1 MARVRHDDV
10 EKPAPRAKPGAK
22 PKAGAGATAVEEPK
36 AKPYGR
42 REPGITDV
50 GSDAGRPL
58 LDGNAG
64 DDDADGAPGLRPQ
77 RFAEYIGQDAL
88 KRKLEVFVAA
98 AKQRGEPL
106 DHTLLHGPPGLGKT
120 TMAQI
125 LAHELGVRI
134 HITSGPAIEHKGVLA
149 GHLTAL
155 EAGDVL
161 FIDEIHR
168 LSPTVEES
176 LYSAM
181 EDGRIDLPVGEGSRA
196 RTMPFSLAPFTLV
209 GATTRTALLSAPLR
223 ERFQI
228 LEGIDFYSDA
238 ELAQIVQR
246 TASLLGMPASAAA
259 AKEIGHRS
267 RGTPRI
273 ANRLTRRVRD
283 FAQVRG
289 KQRIEA
295 EDADYALAQLGIDE
309 LGLDAIDRRILE
321 AIIDQFEGGPVG
333 IDALAATLSE
343 PRDTLEDV
351 YEPFLL
357 QRGFLVRTPRG
368 RQVTRKARRH
378 LGRAVGPGSDDG
390 SRGGMQ
396 GELDL

>member
-1 MARVRHDDV
+1 MARVRHDDQ
-10 EKPAPRAKPGAK
+10 EKS
-22 PKAGAGATAVEEPK
+22 
-36 AKPYGR
+36 R
-42 REPGITDV
+42 RRK
-50 GSDAGRPL
+50 S
-58 LDGNAG
+58 G
-64 DDDADGAPGLRPQ
+64 DDDASRRLLEPEPEVAEVALDDRPGLRPQ
-77 RFAEYIGQDAL
+77 RMADYIGQESL
-88 KRKLEVFVAA
+88 KRKLEVFVQA
-98 AKQRGEPL
+98 AKARSEPL

-125 LAHELGVRI
+125 LAREMGVEV
-134 HITSGPAIEHKGVLA
+134 HLTSGPAVEHKGILA

-155 EAGDVL
+155 GPRDVL

-196 RTMPFSLAPFTLV
+196 RTMPFALAPFTLI

-228 LEGIDFYSDA
+228 VEGLEFYRDD
-238 ELAQIVQR
+238 ELAQIVTR
-246 TASLLGMPASAAA
+246 TASLLGFPATPAGAM
-259 AKEIGHRS
+259 EVGRRS

-283 FAQVRG
+283 FTQVRG
-289 KQRIEA
+289 RAAIEV
-295 EDADYALAQLGIDE
+295 EDAAYALEQLGIDHE
-309 LGLDAIDRRILE
+309 GLDATDVRILRTITD
-321 AIIDQFEGGPVG
+321 AFDGGPVG
-333 IDALAATLSE
+333 IEALAATLSE

-357 QRGFLVRTPRG
+357 QRGFIIRTPRG
-368 RQVTRKARRH
+368 RQVTRKGLRHIGRRT
-378 LGRAVGPGSDDG
+378 APPSTPPF
-390 SRGGMQ
+390 GGQ
-396 GELDL
+396 EEFDL

>member
-1 MARVRHDDV
+1 VARVRHDDDAA
-10 EKPAPRAKPGAK
+10 ERGRSRKRS
-22 PKAGAGATAVEEPK
+22 KAGPAEP
-36 AKPYGR
+36 PPDRGVL
-42 REPGITDV
+42 RE
-50 GSDAGRPL
+50 AE
-58 LDGNAG
+58 G
-64 DDDADGAPGLRPQ
+64 DEDLGLGPRLRPQ
-77 RFAEYIGQDAL
+77 TFDEYVGQSAL
-88 KRKLEVFVAA
+88 KLRLAVFVRAA
-98 AKQRGEPL
+98 RERGEPL

-125 LAHELGVRI
+125 LANELGVRI
-134 HITSGPAIEHKGVLA
+134 HLTSGPAIEHKGVLA

-155 EAGDVL
+155 NEGDTL

-181 EDGRIDLPVGEGSRA
+181 EDGRIDLPVGEGARA
-196 RTMPFSLAPFTLV
+196 RTMPFSLAPFTLI

-228 LEGIDFYSDA
+228 VEGI
-238 ELAQIVQR
+238 ELYTDEELQQIVAR
-246 TASLLGMPASAAA
+246 TSKILGMPATEAGAR
-259 AKEIGHRS
+259 EIGRRS

-289 KQRIEA
+289 RERIDLEDA
-295 EDADYALAQLGIDE
+295 EDALAQLGVDE
-309 LGLDAIDRRILE
+309 AGLDATDRRMLT
-321 AIIDQFEGGPVG
+321 AIVEVYDGGPVG
-333 IDALAATLSE
+333 IEAIAATLGE

-357 QRGFLVRTPRG
+357 QRGFLARTPRG
-368 RQVTRKARRH
+368 RQITRKALAH
-378 LGRAVGPGSDDG
+378 LGKPPPPKKEKGGREPG
-390 SRGGMQ
+390 Q

>member
-1 MARVRHDDV
+1 MARVRHED
-10 EKPAPRAKPGAK
+10 G
-22 PKAGAGATAVEEPK
+22 GAGRSKVASVDRGLLRTEREES
-36 AKPYGR
+36 AI
-42 REPGITDV
+42 EEA
-50 GSDAGRPL
+50 S
-58 LDGNAG
+58 
-64 DDDADGAPGLRPQ
+64 LRP
-77 RFAEYIGQDAL
+77 RTMDEYIGQSAL
-88 KRKLEVFVAA
+88 KRKLRVFVDA

-106 DHTLLHGPPGLGKT
+106 DHVLLHGPPGLGKT

-125 LAHELGVRI
+125 LANELGVRI
-134 HITSGPAIEHKGVLA
+134 HITSGPAVEHKGVLA

-168 LSPTVEES
+168 LTPVVEES

-181 EDGRIDLPVGEGSRA
+181 EDGRIDLPVGEGNRA

-209 GATTRTALLSAPLR
+209 GATTRTALLGAPLR

-228 LEGIDFYSDA
+228 VEGLEYYADA
-238 ELAQIVQR
+238 ELAEIVQR
-246 TASLLGMPASAAA
+246 TARILKFTATDAGAA
-259 AKEIGHRS
+259 EIGRRS

-289 KQRIEA
+289 RASIDRD
-295 EDADYALAQLGIDE
+295 DAQYGLGELGIDPE
-309 LGLDAIDRRILE
+309 GLDAIDRRVLT
-321 AIIDQFEGGPVG
+321 AIVDLFDGGPVG

-357 QRGFLVRTPRG
+357 QRGFLIRTPRG
-368 RQVTRKARRH
+368 RQVTRKALAH
-378 LGRAVGPGSDDG
+378 LGRSTASGA
-390 SRGGMQ
+390 GGDQ
-396 GELDL
+396 GELPL

>member
-1 MARVRHDDV
+1 VGVKANPVARVKHDD
-10 EKPAPRAKPGAK
+10 AGS
-22 PKAGAGATAVEEPK
+22 PKERSPVTP
-36 AKPYGR
+36 
-42 REPGITDV
+42 
-50 GSDAGRPL
+50 SDRSL
-58 LDGNAG
+58 LDGALTP
-64 DDDADGAPGLRPQ
+64 DDDAPGLRP
-77 RFAEYIGQDAL
+77 RTMADYIGQAAL
-88 KRKLEVFVAA
+88 KRKLGVFVQAA
-98 AKQRGEPL
+98 RQRGEPL

-125 LAHELGVRI
+125 LANELGVRI
-134 HITSGPAIEHKGVLA
+134 HLTSGPAVEHKGVLA

-155 EAGDVL
+155 AEGDVL

-168 LSPTVEES
+168 LTPTVEES
-176 LYSAM
+176 MYSAM

-196 RTMPFSLAPFTLV
+196 RTMPFALAPFTLI

-228 LEGIDFYSDA
+228 VEGLDFYTDD
-238 ELAQIVQR
+238 ELAAIVHR
-246 TASLLGMPASAAA
+246 TSSLLGFPATPSGAL
-259 AKEIGHRS
+259 EIGRRS

-289 KQRIEA
+289 RQGIDA
-295 EDADYALAQLGIDE
+295 EDAHYALDQLEIDPE
-309 LGLDAIDRRILE
+309 GLDSTDRRILA
-321 AIIDQFEGGPVG
+321 AIIDMFDGGPVG
-333 IDALAATLSE
+333 IEALAATLSE

-357 QRGFLVRTPRG
+357 QRGFLIRTPRG
-368 RQVTRKARRH
+368 RQATTKARRH
-378 LGRAVGPGSDDG
+378 LGRKASGEGGPPGAG
-390 SRGGMQ
+390 Q

>member
-1 MARVRHDDV
+1 VARVRHDDAA
-10 EKPAPRAKPGAK
+10 EAAET
-22 PKAGAGATAVEEPK
+22 TAK
-36 AKPYGR
+36 AKAEAEPERTLVKG
-42 REPGITDV
+42 EEVAEDGDQAPGI
-50 GSDAGRPL
+50 
-58 LDGNAG
+58 
-64 DDDADGAPGLRPQ
+64 RPQ
-77 RFAEYIGQDAL
+77 RFAEYIGQEGL
-88 KRKLEVFVAA
+88 KRKLEVFVEAA
-98 AKQRGEPL
+98 RQRDEPL
-106 DHTLLHGPPGLGKT
+106 DHVLLHGPPGLGKT

-155 EAGDVL
+155 SRGDFL

-168 LSPTVEES
+168 LTPTVEES

-228 LEGIDFYSDA
+228 IEGIDFYSDG

-246 TASLLGMPASAAA
+246 TAKLLTMPASAAG
-259 AKEIGHRS
+259 AKEIGRRS

-273 ANRLTRRVRD
+273 ANRITRRVRD

-289 KQRIEA
+289 RKSIEV
-295 EDADYALAQLGIDE
+295 EDADYALEQLGIDRQ
-309 LGLDAIDRRILE
+309 GLDVMDRRILGVILE
-321 AIIDQFEGGPVG
+321 HFEGGPVG

-368 RQVTRKARRH
+368 RQTTRKARKH
-378 LGRAVGPGSDDG
+378 LG
-390 SRGGMQ
+390 Q
-396 GELDL
+396 GEPRGEGQAGEGQGKLDL